1 MVKKKDSKAHKN
13 AEDKKKAK
21 PKVNPDLE
29 GFDIKID
36 SFGEISSTYDI
47 DKINEFLNRQVD
59 DKKLRDRDDLDS
71 LKGREKKTKNEE
83 DDDDDNDFD
92 DK

>member
-1 MVKKKDSKAHKN
+1 MKKKESKSQKK

-59 DKKLRDRDDLDS
+59 DKKLRDRDDLED
-71 LKGREKKTKNEE
+71 LKGRKKDTSEE
-83 DDDDDNDFD
+83 DSLFD
-92 DK
+92 EEE